1 MPEPSEMVDVSF
13 TLNFPEG
20 TLRSTVPVPVG
31 QTNLTQLLPILQ
43 NLSSGI
49 VQYVGEAAAQHGTL
63 IQCGPKCS
71 ACCHQLVPISPFEAE
86 ALANW
91 IRSLPG
97 EQQQALMGRFQ
108 QALLA
113 LQDRGVLAQLNPGMF
128 QLSTD
133 RWKELNGAYY
143 AAGVP
148 CPFLD
153 QGNCGI
159 HPIRPL
165 ICREYVVVTP
175 PAYCS
180 EPGHPRAEV
189 VVLPVKP
196 SKALQTLGRR
206 VEGDAQGWLPLV
218 FLFHWMA
225 AGRQAG
231 PSISGTGTEVLGEFL
246 QAVAQAGPTTAP
258 A

>member
-1 MPEPSEMVDVSF
+1 MPEPPEMVDVSF
-13 TLNFPEG
+13 TLNFAEG
-20 TLRSTVPVPVG
+20 TLRSTVPVPAG

-43 NLSSGI
+43 SLSSGI
-49 VQYVGEAAAQHGTL
+49 VDHVGKAAARHGTP

-71 ACCHQLVPISPFEAE
+71 ACCAQLVPISPFEAE

-91 IRSLPG
+91 IRSLPSD
-97 EQQQALMGRFQ
+97 QQQVLMARFQ

-113 LQDRGVLAQLNPGMF
+113 LQDQGVLALLNPEMF
-128 QLSTD
+128 ELSAD
-133 RWKELNGAYY
+133 RWKELNGIYF

-165 ICREYVVVTP
+165 ICREYVVVSP

-231 PSISGTGTEVLGEFL
+231 PSIRGTGAEVLSEFL
-246 QAVAQAGPTTAP
+246 QTIAQTGHPPPSA
-258 A
+258 